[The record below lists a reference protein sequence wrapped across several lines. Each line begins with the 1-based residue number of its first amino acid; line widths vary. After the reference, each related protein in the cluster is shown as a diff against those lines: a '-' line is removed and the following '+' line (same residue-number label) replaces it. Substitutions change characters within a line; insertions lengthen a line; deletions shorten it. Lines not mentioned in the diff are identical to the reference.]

1 MTDKVISSNCKSVR
15 TITLQRPKKKNALDA
30 EMFDELTHQLRQAAD
45 AQEVKVEVLEAK
57 IFRSCR
63 WLCSLGRESTF
74 QVGMTWETFLLQ
86 SQKVILIHV

>member
-45 AQEVKVEVLEAK
+45 AQEVKVDADVDVDVDVAADAQEVKAEVLEAK
-57 IFRSCR
+57 MGDF
-63 WLCSLGRESTF
+63 
-74 QVGMTWETFLLQ
+74 
-86 SQKVILIHV
+86 

>member
-30 EMFDELTHQLRQAAD
+30 DMFDELTHQLRQAAD

-57 IFRSCR
+57 MGDF
-63 WLCSLGRESTF
+63 
-74 QVGMTWETFLLQ
+74 
-86 SQKVILIHV
+86 